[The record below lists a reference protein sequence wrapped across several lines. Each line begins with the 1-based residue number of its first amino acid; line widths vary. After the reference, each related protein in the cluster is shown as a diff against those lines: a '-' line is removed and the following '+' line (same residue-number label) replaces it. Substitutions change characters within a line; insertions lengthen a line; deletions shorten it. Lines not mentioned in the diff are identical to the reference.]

1 MSDLDR
7 QTDEDSGALRAVG
20 LGVIVAVGL
29 AGLLIAA
36 YVVGYNRANPD
47 ETAAKPEAAPKTKT
61 AKKVD
66 AKALFTEK
74 CGSCHVL
81 EAAAT
86 TGAAGP
92 NLDQLKRPAAKVE
105 QQILNGGAT
114 MPAGLLEGAEAKEVA
129 EFVAK
134 STGS

>member
-1 MSDLDR
+1 MDNSNR
-7 QTDEDSGALRAVG
+7 QTSEDSGSLRAVG
-20 LGVIVAVGL
+20 LGVIVAAGL

-47 ETAAKPEAAPKTKT
+47 ETAAKSEAAPKTKT

-81 EAAAT
+81 KAAAT
-86 TGAAGP
+86 TGTAGP
-92 NLDQLKRPAAKVE
+92 NLDQLKRPAPKVE
-105 QQILNGGAT
+105 KQIVDGGAT
-114 MPAGLLEGAEAKEVA
+114 MPAGLLQGKEAKEVA
-129 EFVAK
+129 EFIAK